1 MPNRYVPRIRPP
13 TAMDVLTKQGAA
25 YPEPEVGEEGGISA
39 ELLLESIQGN
49 IDQRTSQIQSRRKG
63 AGGMLKAGYVAHKE
77 GWLKPLGDT
86 LWHGK
91 EKLKM
96 TAERKGKAAYES
108 VSATGAKL
116 AKSVAG
122 SNFGLGAQTSATNIL
137 SKGQPASLGA
147 ATAKTFGAK
156 AGAAMPYVLLATLAA
171 KAIGGTKAG
180 KKWNR
185 NTNKWLKKRTGTG
198 RTKNLLSPWKWRL

>member
-25 YPEPEVGEEGGISA
+25 YPEPTVGEEGSISP
-39 ELLLESIQGN
+39 EVLLESIQGN
-49 IDQRTSQIQSRRKG
+49 IDARTSQIQSRRKG
-63 AGGMLKAGYVAHKE
+63 AGGLLKAGYVAHKE
-77 GWLKPLGDT
+77 GWLKPIAAKGAKIGKSASDY

-91 EKLKM
+91 EHLKI
-96 TAERKGKAAYES
+96 AGSKA
-108 VSATGAKL
+108 

-122 SNFGLGAQTSATNIL
+122 SNFGTGAGVSATNIL

-147 ATAKTFGAK
+147 QTASTFGAK

-171 KAIGGTKAG
+171 KAIGSTKAG
-180 KKWNR
+180 KQWNR
-185 NTNKWLKKRTGTG
+185 STNKWLKKRTGTG

>member
-1 MPNRYVPRIRPP
+1 MPPRYVPRIRPP
-13 TAMDVLTKQGAA
+13 TAMDVLTKQAAA
-25 YPEPEVGEEGGISA
+25 YPEPKVGEEGGISA

-63 AGGMLKAGYVAHKE
+63 AGGLIKAGYVAHKE
-77 GWLKPLGDT
+77 GWLKPISDE
-86 LWHGK
+86 LWHQGGHA
-91 EKLKM
+91 KM
-96 TAERKGKAAYES
+96 AIKSKASKAYE
-108 VSATGAKL
+108 TGAK
-116 AKSVAG
+116 AYKSVAG
-122 SNFGLGAQTSATNIL
+122 TEFGKGVGTSTKNIL
-137 SKGQPASLGA
+137 SLGKTTGAKAGAETA
-147 ATAKTFGAK
+147 ATSFGAK